1 MISEPCPNV
10 CGVGSAGEDLGRN
23 EEQHVPVN
31 EMLWKGAGRLPGTLV
46 RVGSDAEG
54 RNTI

>member
-1 MISEPCPNV
+1 MF
-10 CGVGSAGEDLGRN
+10 VGQVVQGKTWAEMK
-23 EEQHVPVN
+23 EQHVPVN